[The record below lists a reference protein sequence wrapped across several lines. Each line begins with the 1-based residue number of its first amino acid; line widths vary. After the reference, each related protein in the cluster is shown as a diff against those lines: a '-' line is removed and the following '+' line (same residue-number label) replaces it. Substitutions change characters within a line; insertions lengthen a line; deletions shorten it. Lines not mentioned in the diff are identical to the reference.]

1 MRTMVVGVDG
11 SDASLIALEW
21 AAAIARPANVSLV
34 VANAFTPV
42 QSEKPPGV
50 LERLLDEQRT
60 VVESWC
66 TDRLAGIPHQLDIS
80 QGDPRHRLLEAVDR
94 HGADLLV
101 VSTTGASG
109 AEPGVLQLGSVAEF
123 LARNAKVPLAL
134 IPPASPAV
142 LTRALVAVDGS
153 AHSRAAAAW
162 LARASLRDGQAIDVV
177 AVHVDEG
184 EPIDVD
190 DAARPLGELGV
201 TFEPLVVSHDDAA
214 EGILE
219 AARSTG
225 ADLVVVGMRGANPVL
240 DLRLGG
246 VAFDVLR
253 QADRPLVL
261 VPPSASV
268 A

>member
-11 SDASLIALEW
+11 SSASLSALEW
-21 AAAIARPANVSLV
+21 AAAVATTTNVSLV

-50 LERLLDEQRT
+50 LERLLDEQRI

-66 TDRLAGIPHQLDIS
+66 TDRLDGIPHQLDIS
-80 QGDPRHRLLEAVDR
+80 QGDPRDRLLEAVDR
-94 HGADLLV
+94 HGGDLLV

-109 AEPGVLQLGSVAEF
+109 AEPGLLQLGSVAEF

-134 IPPASPAV
+134 IPPDSPATT
-142 LTRALVAVDGS
+142 TRALVAVDGS
-153 AHSRAAAAW
+153 APSRAAAAW
-162 LARASLRDGQAIDVV
+162 LARTRLGGGEAIDVV

-184 EPIDVD
+184 EPIDVH
-190 DAARPLGELGV
+190 DAARPLGEQGV
-201 TFEPLVVSHDDAA
+201 PFDQLVVSHDDPAD
-214 EGILE
+214 GILE

-225 ADLVVVGMRGANPVL
+225 SDLVVVGMRGANPVL

-246 VAFDVLR
+246 VAFEVLR
-253 QADRPLVL
+253 QTDRPLVL
-261 VPPSASV
+261 VPPPGSA